1 MEQDK
6 KTPQKPQNTQPFAP
20 TKHKQAPK
28 RPTFVQKPMKKVTGR
43 GR

>member
-1 MEQDK
+1 MEENK
-6 KTPQKPQNTQPFAP
+6 KPPQKQQTTPFMPQP
-20 TKHKQAPK
+20 KHKQIPK

>member
-1 MEQDK
+1 MEQEK
-6 KTPQKPQNTQPFAP
+6 KQPQKPQQAP
-20 TKHKQAPK
+20 SFVPHKHKQTPK